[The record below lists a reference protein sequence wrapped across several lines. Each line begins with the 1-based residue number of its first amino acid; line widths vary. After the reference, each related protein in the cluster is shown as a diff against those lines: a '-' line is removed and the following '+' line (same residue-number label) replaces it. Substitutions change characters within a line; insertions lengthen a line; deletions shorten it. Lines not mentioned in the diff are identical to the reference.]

1 VARIGYQS
9 HRVRQQA
16 VDYFDNDKA
25 EVERDADGKRRPE
38 ILGRMHMRAP
48 VPVCM
53 IVSLVPV
60 VIVVF
65 MSTHGTYS
73 AATMTGAARSERS
86 SPRA

>member
-25 EVERDADGKRRPE
+25 EVERRADGKRRPE
-38 ILGRMHMRAP
+38 ILGRMHMRVP
-48 VPVCM
+48 VPICM
-53 IVSLVPV
+53 IVSLVPA
-60 VIVVF
+60 VIVV
-65 MSTHGTYS
+65 SHGTYS
-73 AATMTGAARSERS
+73 AATVTGAARSERS